1 MRTIGFILLAISSI
15 IGAVLLWHFLTPER
29 LHWLQG
35 EFIGFNICL
44 LIVLLLLGFATMF
57 PPHEP

>member
-1 MRTIGFILLAISSI
+1 MRTIGFILLVISSL
-15 IGAVLLWHFLTPER
+15 IGAVLLWHFLTPES

-44 LIVLLLLGFATMF
+44 LAVLLLLGCTALF
-57 PPHEP
+57 PPEP